1 MPMHGAGYGAVIGVE
16 GVDVFPILIV
26 AGLGTDE
33 EDDRGTEVV
42 ESAKIHF

>member
-1 MPMHGAGYGAVIGVE
+1 MPMHGAGDGAVIGVE
-16 GVDVFPILIV
+16 GVDVFPILGV

-33 EDDRGTEVV
+33 DDKGTEEV